1 MYMYYHH
8 YIEIKKKG
16 NHLNSFAK
24 KRNSQTAT
32 KSIQFVTINLRAE
45 INKSKHMQVHV
56 KNKIPGLKKSY

>member
-1 MYMYYHH
+1 MYYHH
-8 YIEIKKKG
+8 YIEIKKKKKPFKQ
-16 NHLNSFAK
+16 LCQ

-45 INKSKHMQVHV
+45 INKSKNMQVHV

>member
-8 YIEIKKKG
+8 YIEIKKKR

-24 KRNSQTAT
+24 KKKQSNSYKINT
-32 KSIQFVTINLRAE
+32 IVTINLRAE

>member
-1 MYMYYHH
+1 MYYHH
-8 YIEIKKKG
+8 YIEIK
-16 NHLNSFAK
+16 K

-45 INKSKHMQVHV
+45 INKSKNMQVHV

>member
-1 MYMYYHH
+1 MYYHH

-24 KRNSQTAT
+24 KRNSRQTAT

-45 INKSKHMQVHV
+45 INKSKNMQVHV